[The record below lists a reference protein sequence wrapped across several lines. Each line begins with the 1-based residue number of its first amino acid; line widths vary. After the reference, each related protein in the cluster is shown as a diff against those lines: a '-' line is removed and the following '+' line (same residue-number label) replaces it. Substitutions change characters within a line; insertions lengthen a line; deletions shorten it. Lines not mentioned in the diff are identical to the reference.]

1 MHYGVRTSQGEVDW
15 WTAVARWALLSFFI
29 SVVEKA
35 FSDLVG
41 VARIRANHPHYA
53 KFRVGTSRD
62 AIDMDEE

>member
-1 MHYGVRTSQGEVDW
+1 
-15 WTAVARWALLSFFI
+15 
-29 SVVEKA
+29 VEKA